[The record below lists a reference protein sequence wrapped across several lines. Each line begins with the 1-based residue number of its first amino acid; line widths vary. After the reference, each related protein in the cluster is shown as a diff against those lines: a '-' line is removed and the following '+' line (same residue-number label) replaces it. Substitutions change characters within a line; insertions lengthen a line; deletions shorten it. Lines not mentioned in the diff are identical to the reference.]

1 MRADSNHQLRVFR
14 RLFGFTRA
22 YRGRL
27 ATAWLATAFYG
38 AAGAAL
44 AYIIRPIFDDVL
56 IEQVNTGPVAA
67 AILGL
72 YLIKGV
78 ASYVATTS
86 IAVVGQSAVTDL
98 RNLLYEH
105 LLGQSFAFYNRK
117 TTGSLMSH
125 FTADIEKLQNAVAE
139 VAGDVL
145 KEGLTIL
152 GLLAVLF
159 VQDWR
164 LALISLLGMPLAFYP
179 LVWLGR
185 RIRSTNERSLRR
197 SRDISEILQETI
209 SGFEIVK
216 AFAMERFELGRF
228 RRASRRLL
236 SMNLKIT
243 RQNAKLPPLMEGLGG
258 VAVVMA
264 LLYGSYQIGEQTLTT
279 GRFVSFL
286 AALFMMYTPIKRL
299 SQVNAKLQAAVAAS
313 GRVFDVLDTHQEVV
327 DRPGA
332 RELTR
337 VAGEIVYR
345 DVAFVYPDGGTPVLR
360 GVDLTARA
368 GEVVAIVGGSGAG
381 KTTLVSLLP
390 RFYDVSD
397 GAVLIDGVDVRDV
410 TLASLRN
417 QIGLVTQQTILFND
431 SVGHNI
437 AYGLEDVDRA
447 RVEEAARNAFAHDFI
462 LDLPRRYDTMIGE
475 RGSRLSGG
483 QRQRIAIARA
493 LLKDPPILILDEATS
508 SLDTESEQLVQA
520 ALANLM
526 RGRTVLVIAHRLSTV
541 RGADRIV
548 TLEGGV
554 VSEIGT
560 HQELMEAGGVY
571 RRLHEAQFSTED
583 VAL

>member
-1 MRADSNHQLRVFR
+1 MKADLKRPLGLFP
-14 RLFGFTRA
+14 RLFRFTRP

-27 ATAWLATAFYG
+27 LLAWVATAFYG
-38 AAGAAL
+38 ATGALL
-44 AYIIRPIFDDVL
+44 AWIIRPIFDDVL
-56 IEQVNTGPVAA
+56 IEQVNAVPIAA
-67 AILGL
+67 AILAL
-72 YLIKGV
+72 YLVKGT

-86 IAVVGQSAVTDL
+86 IAVVGQSAVADL
-98 RNLLYEH
+98 RNVLYEH
-105 LLGQSFAFYNRK
+105 LLGQSFAFFNSK
-117 TTGSLMSH
+117 STGSLMSH
-125 FTADIEKLQNAVAE
+125 FTADVEKLQNAVAE

-145 KEGLTIL
+145 KEGLTVL
-152 GLLAVLF
+152 GLLVVLF
-159 VQDWR
+159 YQDWR
-164 LALISLLGMPLAFYP
+164 LALISLFGMPLAFYP
-179 LVWLGR
+179 LVWLGT
-185 RIRSTNERSLRR
+185 RIRSSNERSLRR

-216 AFAMERFELGRF
+216 AFAMERFELDRF
-228 RRASRRLL
+228 RKASRRLL
-236 SMNLKIT
+236 GMNLKIT

-264 LLYGSYQIGEQTLTT
+264 LLYGSYQIGTQRLTT
-279 GRFVSFL
+279 GAFVSFL

-299 SQVNAKLQAAVAAS
+299 SQVNAKLQAALAAG
-313 GRVFDVLDTHQEVV
+313 GRVFDILDTHREVV

-345 DVAFVYPDGGTPVLR
+345 GVGFLYPDGDIPVLR
-360 GVDLTARA
+360 GVELTARA
-368 GEVVAIVGGSGAG
+368 GEVVAIVGGSGSG

-390 RFYDVSD
+390 RFYDVTD
-397 GAVLIDGVDVRDV
+397 GAVLIDGVDVRDA
-410 TLASLRN
+410 TLASLRS
-417 QIGLVTQQTILFND
+417 QIGLVTQQTVLFND
-431 SVGHNI
+431 TVGKNI

-447 RVEEAARNAFAHDFI
+447 RVEEAARAAFAHDFI
-462 LDLPRRYDTMIGE
+462 LDLPRRYDTVIGE

-508 SLDTESEQLVQA
+508 ALDAESEQLVQA

-548 TLEGGV
+548 TLEGGIV
-554 VSEIGT
+554 REVGT

-571 RRLHEAQFSTED
+571 RRLHEAQFSTGD
-583 VAL
+583 VAH

>member
-1 MRADSNHQLRVFR
+1 
-14 RLFGFTRA
+14 
-22 YRGRL
+22 
-27 ATAWLATAFYG
+27 
-38 AAGAAL
+38 
-44 AYIIRPIFDDVL
+44 
-56 IEQVNTGPVAA
+56 
-67 AILGL
+67 
-72 YLIKGV
+72 
-78 ASYVATTS
+78 
-86 IAVVGQSAVTDL
+86 
-98 RNLLYEH
+98 
-105 LLGQSFAFYNRK
+105 
-117 TTGSLMSH
+117 
-125 FTADIEKLQNAVAE
+125 
-139 VAGDVL
+139 
-145 KEGLTIL
+145 
-152 GLLAVLF
+152 
-159 VQDWR
+159 
-164 LALISLLGMPLAFYP
+164 
-179 LVWLGR
+179 
-185 RIRSTNERSLRR
+185 
-197 SRDISEILQETI
+197 
-209 SGFEIVK
+209 
-216 AFAMERFELGRF
+216 MERFELSRF

-299 SQVNAKLQAAVAAS
+299 SQVNAKLQAAIAAS
-313 GRVFDVLDTHQEVV
+313 ERVFDVLDTHQEVV

-345 DVAFVYPDGGTPVLR
+345 NVAFAYPDAGTPVLR

-390 RFYDVSD
+390 RFYDVS
-397 GAVLIDGVDVRDV
+397 GGSVRIDGVDVRDV

-417 QIGLVTQQTILFND
+417 QIGLVTQETVLFND
-431 SVGHNI
+431 TVGNNI

-508 SLDTESEQLVQA
+508 SLDAESEQLVQA

-554 VSEIGT
+554 VSEVGT

-583 VAL
+583 MAL